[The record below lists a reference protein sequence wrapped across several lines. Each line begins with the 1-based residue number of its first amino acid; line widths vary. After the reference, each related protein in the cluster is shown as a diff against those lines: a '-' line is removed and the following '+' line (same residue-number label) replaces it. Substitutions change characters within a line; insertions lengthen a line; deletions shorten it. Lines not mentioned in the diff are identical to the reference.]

1 MSDKNSRGRKAAS
14 SAEKSNFSVYDAV
27 KDPDA
32 VVHSPYGSAVT
43 EEHKKDLFKRMN
55 LIRTT

>member
-14 SAEKSNFSVYDAV
+14 SVEKSNFSVYDTV
-27 KDPDA
+27 KDSDQE
-32 VVHSPYGSAVT
+32 VHSPYGSAIT